1 MLNVDGRFAQNIEY
15 IFCAQHM
22 IDLQHIQ
29 SEINL
34 AIRLARG
41 RTLHGNK
48 ITARTP
54 QNPQAVHQLV
64 RNQVAY
70 KFLKNIEGSPP
81 YWQHELHDVL
91 AMLRSIGIP
100 TWFLTLSAADLH
112 WPEMIQAIVIQF
124 GRQISQKVLNMTM
137 EERSKYLQQNPV
149 TGAQMFQHRV
159 EKFFTQYL
167 LSDSNPI
174 GHIVEYV
181 IKIEFQMR
189 GSPTHTLLTMG

>member
-1 MLNVDGRFAQNIEY
+1 
-15 IFCAQHM
+15 
-22 IDLQHIQ
+22 
-29 SEINL
+29 
-34 AIRLARG
+34 
-41 RTLHGNK
+41 
-48 ITARTP
+48 
-54 QNPQAVHQLV
+54 
-64 RNQVAY
+64 
-70 KFLKNIEGSPP
+70 
-81 YWQHELHDVL
+81 
-91 AMLRSIGIP
+91 MLRSIGIP

-112 WPEMIQAIVIQF
+112 WPGMIQAVAMQF
-124 GRQISQKVLNMTM
+124 GRQISQKEVLKMTM

-189 GSPTHTLLTMG
+189 GSPHTYCLLWVEDSPKINQDRDESVCQFIDKYITAQIPQLTNGTKHDIVLLKHLQKHVRSDYCR